1 MKLLKPIIIFSA
13 SLFMLVG
20 CKKETEKPD
29 NTSYTYYEV
38 GFKSATANWR
48 DTAFVVRT
56 ANNALIQEIEAQLA
70 LPVAQRKLVTGAL
83 VAGSGGYN
91 RNATHEFKW
100 HFKETDWRLADVTI
114 EIYDGRPY
122 SDIDLNYDY
131 WMGTVKRFGAWGSYI
146 RKRLPGSP

>member
-1 MKLLKPIIIFSA
+1 MNLLKPIIILSA
-13 SLFMLVG
+13 SLLILAG
-20 CKKETEKPD
+20 CEKNTGKPD
-29 NTSYTYYEV
+29 NTNYTYYEV
-38 GFKSATANWR
+38 GFKSTTADWR

-56 ANNALIQEIEAQLA
+56 ADNILIQQIEAQLA

-100 HFKETDWRLADVTI
+100 HLKETDWKLADVTI

-122 SDIDLNYDY
+122 TDIDVDYDY
-131 WMGTVKRFGAWGSYI
+131 WMGTVKRYGSWGSYI
-146 RKRLPGSP
+146 RKKLADHP